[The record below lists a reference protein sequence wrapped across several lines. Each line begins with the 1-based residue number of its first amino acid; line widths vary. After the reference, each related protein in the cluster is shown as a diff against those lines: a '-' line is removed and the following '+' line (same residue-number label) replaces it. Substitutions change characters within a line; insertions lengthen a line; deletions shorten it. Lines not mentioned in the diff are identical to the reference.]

1 MDKIKIILTIVV
13 VLLASLGLF
22 VAIGFL
28 YSLVFYV
35 FVLGVI
41 GVGGYVAFKLF
52 TGGAKEQS
60 QLQQLDSK
68 LKELDPKKE
77 LQKVQRLL
85 DEYKR
90 K

>member
-1 MDKIKIILTIVV
+1 MDKIKLILLVV
-13 VLLASLGLF
+13 VAILASLGLF
-22 VAIGFL
+22 VAIGFI

-35 FVLGVI
+35 FVFAVL

-52 TGGAKEQS
+52 TKPEEKQ
-60 QLQQLDSK
+60 QLQALN
-68 LKELDPKKE
+68 PKKE

>member
-35 FVLGVI
+35 FVLAVI
-41 GVGGYVAFKLF
+41 GLGGYVAFKLLA
-52 TGGAKEQS
+52 GGSKEQS
-60 QLQQLDSK
+60 QMKQIDSK